1 MKFFKNKY
9 IIIFL
14 VFLTIFLLFTFF
26 KINNYKNIKIGNNKD
41 IKEIENYILNIES
54 YNAKLDV
61 TIINNRNE
69 NKYSLFQEVTKNYQ
83 KQKIESPEEIK
94 GLEII
99 YQNKK
104 LEIKNTNLNLN
115 KIYENYSCIEE
126 NYLFLTEFIKE
137 YIESNNKTI
146 ELIDNETILMT
157 INSEKNIYSKIKK
170 LYIDKENLKPKKIE
184 ILDNNNN
191 IKVYILYNEIEINI

>member
-69 NKYSLFQEVTKNYQ
+69 NKYSIFQEVTKDYQ

-146 ELIDNETILMT
+146 ELIDDETILMT

-170 LYIDKENLKPKKIE
+170 LYINKENLKPKKIE